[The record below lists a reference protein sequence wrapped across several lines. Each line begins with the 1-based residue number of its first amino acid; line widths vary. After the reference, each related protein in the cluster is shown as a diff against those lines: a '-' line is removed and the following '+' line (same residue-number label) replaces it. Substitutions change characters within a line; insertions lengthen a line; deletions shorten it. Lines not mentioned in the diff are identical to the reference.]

1 MTSTEQVAPTSY
13 GLLRAAEAVTN
24 WRALAMTGLAGL
36 VFFLFIALSSWLMK
50 SSVVLGGL
58 FGIVSLVVGL
68 IGYSSVGITLMRR
81 AQGQE
86 ASFTDAIL
94 QAVFTVHRLL
104 GVGVLLFL
112 GFLGVVLAALLVL
125 FICKIPGL
133 GVFLYSFALPILAV
147 VLGMTIA
154 GMFYVGF
161 PLAAPAVWE
170 GNTAFQTVA
179 RLVVIVRHRLL
190 AVITNLVILSL
201 LVMFLSGVVSFVL
214 FSGYS
219 TSMGLSSAVGIS
231 PLGGIASL
239 FRGVTGGMMYGPMG
253 MGGMGGMES
262 STSYTGAFGFA
273 TGLLLTIGLTIPFLT
288 FINGTC
294 LIYLQ
299 TVDGLNF
306 GETEEKMREHVVE
319 AKRRTQEAR
328 DRAGSKLQEA
338 RSSVQASSK
347 QGSTVV
353 AGRACLKCSAPLAP
367 DDMFCG
373 ECGVQNPV

>member
-36 VFFLFIALSSWLMK
+36 VFFLFVALSGWLMG

-58 FGIVSLVVGL
+58 FGIVSLLVGL

-81 AQGQE
+81 AQGQDV
-86 ASFTDAIL
+86 SFADAIL

-112 GFLGVVLAALLVL
+112 AFLGMVLAALLVL

-214 FSGYS
+214 LSGYS

-231 PLGGIASL
+231 PMGGLTSL
-239 FRGVTGGMMYGPMG
+239 FQGVMGGMMGSPMG
-253 MGGMGGMES
+253 MYGMAS

-273 TGLLLTIGLTIPFLT
+273 TGLLFTIGLTIPFLT

-299 TVDGLNF
+299 TVEGLNF
-306 GETEEKMREHVVE
+306 GETEEKMREHVEE

-347 QGSTVV
+347 QVSSVV

-367 DDMFCG
+367 DDVFCG
-373 ECGVQNPV
+373 ECGAPNSR